1 MRPFNRIATILAV
14 AALALPVTAA
24 SQAWARGGGAKALE
38 AIDTDKDGTIDL
50 KEAQAAAEATFDK
63 AETDKDGS
71 VTAKEL
77 GGRLSKKDLKAADGD
92 GDGSL
97 DKKEYLALVDQRFK
111 AADPDGDGKLDA
123 KELKSKAGKSLLQL
137 LK

>member
-1 MRPFNRIATILAV
+1 MRASTSILPIVLAAAV
-14 AALALPVTAA
+14 VLPMA
-24 SQAWARGGGAKALE
+24 SAPSAWARGGSAKAIE

-50 KEAQAAAEATFDK
+50 KEAQTAAEATFEK
-63 AETDKDGS
+63 AEADKDGT

-77 GGRLSKKDLKAADGD
+77 GGRLSKKDLKEADGD

-97 DKKEYLALVDQRFK
+97 DKKEYLALVEQRFK

-123 KELKSKAGKSLLQL
+123 KELKTPAGKSLLQL
-137 LK
+137 LR